1 MTLLGN
7 LPPIL
12 KRRIL
17 QTPSDQATQVE
28 STTRPSAFSVHK
40 ALPSRSLHSP
50 ASRDAQV
57 GDVCLRFAWN
67 LRRLNATIW
76 CIVNNINN
84 KQQNNYSRIAL
95 ESSHLQMSGT
105 RSICSAAEPIQQAQ
119 KIAIQNC
126 WASSCTK
133 SFTKETFSGSCS
145 CELQLFLTVNL
156 GHISLGKAAAV
167 FMHVLRCYAI

>member
-1 MTLLGN
+1 MTDKNNQCSVQSLHWSKRPSPKMTLLGN

-105 RSICSAAEPIQQAQ
+105 RSICGFRNRVATLQCRRANPTGP
-119 KIAIQNC
+119 KD
-126 WASSCTK
+126 SSTK
-133 SFTKETFSGSCS
+133 LLGV
-145 CELQLFLTVNL
+145 QL
-156 GHISLGKAAAV
+156 HQV
-167 FMHVLRCYAI
+167 FHEKNI

>member
-1 MTLLGN
+1 MTDKNNQCSVQSLHWSKRPSPKMTSLGN

-12 KRRIL
+12 TRRML

-76 CIVNNINN
+76 CIVNN
-84 KQQNNYSRIAL
+84 KQFKNCIGKLPPANVWHPL
-95 ESSHLQMSGT
+95 HL
-105 RSICSAAEPIQQAQ
+105 R
-119 KIAIQNC
+119 
-126 WASSCTK
+126 
-133 SFTKETFSGSCS
+133 
-145 CELQLFLTVNL
+145 LQEQGGYL
-156 GHISLGKAAAV
+156 AV
-167 FMHVLRCYAI
+167 PQSQSNRPKR